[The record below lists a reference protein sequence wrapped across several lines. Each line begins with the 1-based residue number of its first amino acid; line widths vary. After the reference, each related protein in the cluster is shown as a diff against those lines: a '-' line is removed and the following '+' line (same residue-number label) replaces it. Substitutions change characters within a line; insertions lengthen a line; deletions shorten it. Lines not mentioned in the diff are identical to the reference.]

1 MNWYKI
7 FLCTTLFCGSLDL
20 ATAHDQV
27 GLKHSRV
34 EGFSATNEVVHYLEP
49 SQVSARDG
57 QLLDRPTVAELFARY
72 RYAWRGTRWQFR
84 EIVSPLVHRCAMFL
98 FFASDGLDDYSEL
111 TLLVNPDSGQQYLIP
126 IQNHSMVE
134 YLNVENDP
142 HNIAIFNALLADEY
156 MRHEGAMDWLQLA
169 LLYLNLVVERHQISD
184 WEDFSGVG
192 HAGLLTLLP
201 KLKRL
206 DLLPQ
211 VDCEGG
217 NCDVKIFDLHPDQS
231 HRIAWDI
238 EFDSRIAP
246 PQLNTVSRELQ
257 PLRQPAAS
265 P

>member
-134 YLNVENDP
+134 YPNVENDP
-142 HNIAIFNALLADEY
+142 HNIAIFNALVAAES
-156 MRHEGAMDWLQLA
+156 MRPEGAMDWL
-169 LLYLNLVVERHQISD
+169 
-184 WEDFSGVG
+184 
-192 HAGLLTLLP
+192 LLTLLP